1 MGFYANACRVKNQ
14 RICSVKLPIRKFSP
28 VTIKLTA
35 GDIPGGTG
43 VARAGFSAGPFPPA
57 SGSLDP
63 PSISGI
69 VISRLLILDG
79 PAFPGAAPKQ
89 LQLLGTFSVV
99 PTSITFTGGD
109 LTKSYNFRTNEADVK
124 PPGVPD
130 TWVWYSTFS
139 QPGEG
144 FLFTTGQINT

>member
-14 RICSVKLPIRKFSP
+14 RICSVKLPIRKFSH

-69 VISRLLILDG
+69 VISRLLLLDG
-79 PAFPGAAPKQ
+79 PAFPGAAP
-89 LQLLGTFSVV
+89 
-99 PTSITFTGGD
+99 PRRPFTGGD
-109 LTKSYNFRTNEADVK
+109 LTMSYNFRTNEADVK

-144 FLFTTGQINT
+144 FLFTPGQIYTIIFNYG